1 MFWGEVLRR
10 HWKRFPQCLW
20 KFFSPHSM
28 YLKQKSFDFF
38 QIHRNARSQNWEKL
52 RAQHCNGYLPE
63 FKFRLNFAWIPEI
76 PRYQPP
82 QEGQTLTPS
91 QWHTSKQSDTGD
103 ESGWTSTSKERWFRV
118 RDCQNFTEC
127 LHCATKA
134 QDTSTHLLRARKPRL
149 CMFLAFAIAMMF
161 CLWHQHSC
169 FKS

>member
-1 MFWGEVLRR
+1 MTKTLNKRIKSADETSTHDRWWYRKHNDAGMIMVTVYFLDIVQTCAELIKR
-10 HWKRFPQCLW
+10 H
-20 KFFSPHSM
+20 
-28 YLKQKSFDFF
+28 
-38 QIHRNARSQNWEKL
+38 
-52 RAQHCNGYLPE
+52 
-63 FKFRLNFAWIPEI
+63 KFRLNFAWIPEI
-76 PRYQPP
+76 PRYQSP

-118 RDCQNFTEC
+118 CDCQNFTEC